1 MPRKGVL
8 AAAGVVALIV
18 AAAAA
23 VIGNELV
30 SSPDPSKPA
39 KAKSRGFV
47 RFDDRETGFSI
58 SHPRNW
64 RRLPSGD
71 AQVRLILAGG
81 GGASLLVRTAPLGLR
96 VRPATL
102 GSAKKLTD
110 RLVRSVKNVKLLKR
124 AQRVELGGL
133 PGYLYL
139 YTFRDRETRERG
151 AHAHYFLF
159 RDELLFTLVF
169 QALPSTTFTGV
180 APLFDRI
187 ANTFRAQSGGPGG
200 R

>member
-8 AAAGVVALIV
+8 AAAAAAALII

-23 VIGNELV
+23 VIGSELV
-30 SSPDPSKPA
+30 SSPDASKPA
-39 KAKSRGFV
+39 KAKPRGFV
-47 RFDDRETGFSI
+47 RFSDRETNFSI

-64 RRLPSGD
+64 RRLPSSD
-71 AQVRLILAGG
+71 PQVRLIVAGG
-81 GGASLLVRTAPLGLR
+81 RASLLVRAAPLGLR

-110 RLVRSVKNVKLLKR
+110 RLVRSVRNVKLLKR
-124 AQRVELGGL
+124 AQQVEVGGL

-139 YTFRDRETRERG
+139 YTFRDRGTRERG

-159 RDELLFTLVF
+159 RNELMFTLVF
-169 QALPSTTFTGV
+169 QALPSTAFAGV

-187 ANTFRAQSGGPGG
+187 ANSFRAQAAGPG
-200 R
+200 RR